1 MGSVSERDESVSR
14 RACRRARRFKWAAR
28 ARYGWTRTRVR
39 VPSDGSSDGV
49 GCLAS
54 ASPHGEKISLAVVVG
69 GGAVAGGDTVK
80 SEGRRYRAGTYAR
93 SLTPS
98 AW

>member
-1 MGSVSERDESVSR
+1 VTRVSVVVRVDARVVSNGPRALDTGGRGRES
-14 RACRRARRFKWAAR
+14 ACRATVRR
-28 ARYGWTRTRVR
+28 T
-39 VPSDGSSDGV
+39 